1 MRTWNFRTVAV
12 ITLALSVPLV
22 QAQVAATHYFDT
34 WRLGERGTLAFGGA
48 ALPVALANTGPFV
61 LGRENSICDP
71 ISGDLLISAGYN
83 WLHEADGD
91 TMAGSMGLFTYPQA
105 IVPHPG
111 NNDPNPTHTYAPD
124 SWQNPGGHWFY
135 FVYNHYGAAPHCM
148 DDRSLRIFD

>member
-1 MRTWNFRTVAV
+1 M

-22 QAQVAATHYFDT
+22 KAQVAATHYFDT

-91 TMAGSMGLFTYPQA
+91 TMA
-105 IVPHPG
+105 VVW
-111 NNDPNPTHTYAPD
+111 D
-124 SWQNPGGHWFY
+124 SLLI
-135 FVYNHYGAAPHCM
+135 
-148 DDRSLRIFD
+148 RRR